1 MLCKPRL
8 IIPIAYSEKS
18 IRKNK
23 VYNSPNEIYTLVE
36 ETLDSDQEIQG
47 IYTPLTR
54 CYSTSCLPGQPGCY
68 STYCP
73 NLVHPVNGQII
84 KMPAKSIVSSTSHD
98 TVSFFFFVK
107 NYLINNFIIC

>member
-1 MLCKPRL
+1 MYCTPRL

-23 VYNSPNEIYTLVE
+23 LYDSPTEMYTLVE
-36 ETLDSDQEIQG
+36 ETLEEKQEIGG

-68 STYCP
+68 SAYCP
-73 NLVHPVNGQII
+73 NLVYPANGHII
-84 KMPAKSIVSSTSHD
+84 KKPAMSVVSSSSHD
-98 TVSFFFFVK
+98 TVS
-107 NYLINNFIIC
+107 YLIIRESCTNTYN